1 MNCIL
6 TSNFILADNI
16 AFYVAAQIADNA
28 VLVYGLDLVKIDGG
42 IFGEHRA
49 IFWRFDDCFF
59 YVGGKAV
66 GTVIRGGRSDDHSVG
81 EVIEDDG
88 RMREGELGLNI
99 AAAEVH
105 KDLIAP
111 LIAVGFLFAFR
122 CKDTG
127 GIIESI
133 PEDKGDGLNILAG
146 LYQRIRV

>member
-1 MNCIL
+1 M
-6 TSNFILADNI
+6 
-16 AFYVAAQIADNA
+16 
-28 VLVYGLDLVKIDGG
+28 KIDGG

-122 CKDTG
+122 CKDTC
-127 GIIESI
+127 GIIEII

>member
-66 GTVIRGGRSDDHSVG
+66 GTVIRGGATITV
-81 EVIEDDG
+81 
-88 RMREGELGLNI
+88 
-99 AAAEVH
+99 
-105 KDLIAP
+105 
-111 LIAVGFLFAFR
+111 
-122 CKDTG
+122 
-127 GIIESI
+127 
-133 PEDKGDGLNILAG
+133 LAK
-146 LYQRIRV
+146 L